1 MHDFTFSDYHK
12 LSKDEKA
19 LNNLLHSE
27 EDKALPKM
35 PTEAAVKSILAYSK
49 ALSVRKSETIG
60 FVENVLN

>member
-1 MHDFTFSDYHK
+1 MHNFTFFDYHK

-19 LNNLLHSE
+19 LNDILLNNEGKES
-27 EDKALPKM
+27 AKM
-35 PTEAAVKSILAYSK
+35 PQKSTVQNILAYSK